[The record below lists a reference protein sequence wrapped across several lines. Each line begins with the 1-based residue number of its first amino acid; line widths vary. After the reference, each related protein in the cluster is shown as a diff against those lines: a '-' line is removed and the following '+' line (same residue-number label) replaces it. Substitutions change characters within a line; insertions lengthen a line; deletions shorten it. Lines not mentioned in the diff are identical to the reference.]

1 MENPITTPLPADLP
15 ENWQTS
21 QIVAPDGADAG
32 LSEQH
37 GYNYLMR
44 QVNAAQEGVNAL
56 GEALEQVPELDGSG
70 KLPASSLPA
79 ATADAVGGVKI
90 GANIQVTAD
99 GAISTHAPYTL
110 PIASGETLGGVRL
123 GNYMT
128 INENGNLTGNFLPL
142 SGGEMADNSAIS
154 FPPTNDPNNFRYT
167 TKIGQGFVRIE
178 LLRDNESPDPNFYN
192 GFSVVDQKFGRISF
206 NSNTFS
212 IQGLNASGQRVG
224 MVQISD
230 RQFGYDNQQASAY
243 PEYYIKAPKIVFSSA
258 EYTSP
263 TSPIVVSGINTPE
276 QDTDAA
282 NKAYVD
288 EKYTYS
294 TADLE
299 SGVSPLE
306 TGKLYF
312 VYE

>member
-21 QIVAPDGADAG
+21 QSVAPDGADAG

-70 KLPASSLPA
+70 KLPAGSLPI
-79 ATADAVGGVKI
+79 ATASAAGGVKI

-99 GAISTHAPYTL
+99 GTISTHAPYTL

-142 SGGEMADNSAIS
+142 AGGTMAGGIQMG
-154 FPPTNDPNNFRYT
+154 NN
-167 TKIGQGFVRIE
+167 
-178 LLRDNESPDPNFYN
+178 
-192 GFSVVDQKFGRISF
+192 
-206 NSNTFS
+206 
-212 IQGLNASGQRVG
+212 
-224 MVQISD
+224 QISGLGTPED
-230 RQFGYDNQQASAY
+230 DADAATKGYVDGKIAASSLLVTLQTTVSWTSQSTSAGTDYWQQAVTVAGLTASMQVDVSLDADGLQQLMDDGVT
-243 PEYYIKAPKIVFSSA
+243 ALWA
-258 EYTSP
+258 ENDSGACTLKTLGATPTAALTVTLTLTEVTS
-263 TSPIVVSGINTPE
+263 E
-276 QDTDAA
+276 
-282 NKAYVD
+282 
-288 EKYTYS
+288 
-294 TADLE
+294 
-299 SGVSPLE
+299 
-306 TGKLYF
+306 
-312 VYE
+312 